1 MSFILKFSSLE
12 ISLETLESF
21 FSREEKIEISR
32 EASWDIRN
40 SPPFEIYSW
49 IFVILSGYFKNVT
62 LLVS

>member
-1 MSFILKFSSLE
+1 MSFILKFSSLK

-21 FSREEKIEISR
+21 VSREEKIETSR

-40 SPPFEIYSW
+40 SPPFPIYSW
-49 IFVILSGYFKNVT
+49 IFVILRGYFKDAT